1 MSKSMISA
9 RGQRWMIW
17 VGLALSVVFVY
28 GYVFLMGFFP
38 PPAPTLSALEVA
50 KLYSE
55 HSLQFRIGV
64 ALMLMSGG
72 FLLPWTIVIAVQ
84 LARDE
89 KGVPIWAILEALAG
103 TLSTL
108 IFFLPAVFWAAASFS
123 PERDPAITMQMHE
136 LAFLCFIT
144 PLCVFPLQT
153 LPVAIICFSPKA
165 DAVPSAFPRWLG
177 FLTLLETVCAEAGV
191 AAVLIKTGPFAW
203 NGLFPFYLPIFMFM
217 IWITAVGYNILGAI
231 KRQELAGA

>member
-38 PPAPTLSALEVA
+38 PPAPTLSAIEVA

-108 IFFLPAVFWAAASFS
+108 IFFLPAVFWAA
-123 PERDPAITMQMHE
+123 
-136 LAFLCFIT
+136 
-144 PLCVFPLQT
+144 
-153 LPVAIICFSPKA
+153 
-165 DAVPSAFPRWLG
+165 
-177 FLTLLETVCAEAGV
+177 V
-191 AAVLIKTGPFAW
+191 AAQVLVFALFFSLKISYLWYNLIGCAACMIFSLILHVVLGP
-203 NGLFPFYLPIFMFM
+203 ND
-217 IWITAVGYNILGAI
+217 
-231 KRQELAGA
+231 KRDETIAGE